1 MEQNIKKERSLNRFF
16 ILFLAH
22 AVLSFLCTTALWVCL
37 LSASAY
43 LGIVSPA
50 NTTEHAVSDW
60 CASLDGQKTITPAD
74 IPAGAGYAF
83 FDADGVYVE
92 FFVKLPAKRGWQVGH
107 FGKSRHL
114 FLVQPPVD
122 LPGAEFWLAHP
133 DKFRFDLLFCQ
144 RLEVTLFH
152 AVHRFF
158 RTDMKN
164 PSVSAASPV
173 QVR

>member
-1 MEQNIKKERSLNRFF
+1 ML
-16 ILFLAH
+16 ILHPHRLDTV
-22 AVLSFLCTTALWVCL
+22 AVPQLIEIF
-37 LSASAY
+37 Y
-43 LGIVSPA
+43 R
-50 NTTEHAVSDW
+50 
-60 CASLDGQKTITPAD
+60 TIY
-74 IPAGAGYAF
+74 AGNKSF